1 MTALMKISVGFSFF
15 YVIFIS
21 STEIDASLASPKQLI
36 RSRREACP
44 TYQHGDRTCCMCP
57 PGQRVTKDCEVKPN
71 DTKCDFCELGTYLD
85 QPNSQ
90 TTCERCT
97 SCDQLNA
104 NLEVEETCT
113 SYRNAKCRCK
123 ENHYCSPGV
132 EPCKVCQ
139 HCDTCGPKEACNSA
153 CNKTIN
159 VGTIVGI
166 VFGVLLV
173 LAGIVAV
180 LICLKKKQWSKS
192 LHQGSEGSSAKPE
205 TQPLKDMDMRPFLP
219 QVAEQLGWSNMK
231 EIALQSGMP
240 AATIE
245 SAKLNHPQN
254 SEEWTLELLG
264 KWVEAKGK
272 SAPRELIEM
281 LRKRGKNDTA
291 EKISDIL
298 SNGSVE
304 MQV

>member
-1 MTALMKISVGFSFF
+1 
-15 YVIFIS
+15 
-21 STEIDASLASPKQLI
+21 QLI

-139 HCDTCGPKEACNSA
+139 HYGLQSFCERLPLCVLD
-153 CNKTIN
+153 

-173 LAGIVAV
+173 LAGIVA
-180 LICLKKKQWSKS
+180 
-192 LHQGSEGSSAKPE
+192 
-205 TQPLKDMDMRPFLP
+205 PLKGEEKNKTSSRSDLVRGERIVLMICFFFHPLISVSDMDMRPFLP